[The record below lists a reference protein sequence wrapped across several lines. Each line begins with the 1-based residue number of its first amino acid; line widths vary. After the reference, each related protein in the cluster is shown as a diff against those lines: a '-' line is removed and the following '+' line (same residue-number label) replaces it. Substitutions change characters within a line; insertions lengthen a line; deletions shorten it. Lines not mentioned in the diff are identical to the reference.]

1 MCWGRTV
8 YGEQTQDSKPSLS
21 GYKAD
26 TQALPYALGPP
37 CRSPADV
44 PVHTHGFLHLYLMVL
59 STQREC
65 AQLCRGGKNF
75 ILLLWV
81 STGAPIAKD
90 RLTREK
96 TSLFHVYHTCNIW
109 EYWEMGNSKNRLRT
123 LGYIVSSTKNN
134 KFVEKW
140 QDKGKWFLAPKG
152 GKLRR

>member
-1 MCWGRTV
+1 MRSRPRIQNQVCQATKQIHR
-8 YGEQTQDSKPSLS
+8 PSHMPL
-21 GYKAD
+21 
-26 TQALPYALGPP
+26 
-37 CRSPADV
+37 V
-44 PVHTHGFLHLYLMVL
+44 HPVGHLQMFLYITHGFLHLYLMVL

-96 TSLFHVYHTCNIW
+96 TSLFHIYHTCNTW
-109 EYWEMGNSKNRLRT
+109 EYWEMGNSKKRLRT